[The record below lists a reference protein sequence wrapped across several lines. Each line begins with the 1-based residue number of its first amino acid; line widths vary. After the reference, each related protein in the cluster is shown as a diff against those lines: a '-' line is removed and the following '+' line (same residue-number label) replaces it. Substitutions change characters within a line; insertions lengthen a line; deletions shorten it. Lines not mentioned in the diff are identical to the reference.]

1 MSACLPH
8 TELPCWINK
17 FEHATYFS
25 FLKLLQTHS
34 MKRNH
39 CVTINLK
46 RVNVTIANI
55 STINYSFNNDIS
67 NINIMVERACIAYED
82 HHKI

>member
-1 MSACLPH
+1 M
-8 TELPCWINK
+8 
-17 FEHATYFS
+17 
-25 FLKLLQTHS
+25 KL
-34 MKRNH
+34 NH